1 MNSHN
6 VDQLCLFGNE
16 EEALVIERALRTA
29 ILSVVEVLND
39 LNSNRLQHYQSKVT
53 EKENENVYLRE
64 ELDKAEKEL
73 AFLRQYVFQQ
83 EQSCEESNASISTQ
97 VLTLDNKLNVE
108 TSPCVEEER
117 TVNEL
122 QSKVEQSK
130 SKYPQRR

>member
-39 LNSNRLQHYQSKVT
+39 LNSTRLQHYQSKVT

-122 QSKVEQSK
+122 QSRVEQSK

>member
-108 TSPCVEEER
+108 TSPGVEEER

-122 QSKVEQSK
+122 QSRVEQSK